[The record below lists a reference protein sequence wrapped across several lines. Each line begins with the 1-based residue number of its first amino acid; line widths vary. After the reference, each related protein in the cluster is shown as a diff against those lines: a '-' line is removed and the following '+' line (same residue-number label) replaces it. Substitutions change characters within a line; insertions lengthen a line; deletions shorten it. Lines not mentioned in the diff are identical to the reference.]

1 MDDNTIQRERFP
13 AYTELFQIYTNTT
26 DVRVDASRTGDVVER
41 SKQMRVNPATG
52 KREAQYRWRIGLKPG
67 DGHHV
72 LLHEVGHV
80 LFDSLDGAEKHLS
93 KVANPR
99 VMHIWNATEDVRIE
113 RMTEAHFGKPIWPL
127 HRQQLIDEDNGEP
140 WSGLANMVGAL
151 LFDLPVKLD
160 GTEVEVKALEHFK
173 DDLIAATFAETP
185 MESAKVAL
193 RIAAYMD
200 WLEEVSAPTRPP
212 GTEPKEPGGGGGG
225 GDDDDDDDDDDGG
238 GGGGNGGGT
247 SPDPSPSESD
257 SGTTSPASDTVHMGN
272 GPDTPDTEEPDDAD
286 DFDGDV
292 MNIILHAGEK
302 EYTESPELQELLT
315 KTERVIQ
322 RTVKAEIKREQ
333 TKKKGPAVA
342 RARHE
347 IIYAPD
353 GKPTLVPSSGIS
365 RDHQTW
371 MMPVNTESIM
381 LSDNAQFALDNAE
394 GRTSRRSRHTGRPTH
409 KAWRLEYGETR
420 VFAKPPKNRGK
431 VVCLVDLSGSMG
443 CWCEGCNS
451 GRIHTNSGWL
461 AWQTVAVLSTRFP
474 DMEVFGFVASPSRNY
489 IVPIPAKQQPMCRYK
504 IWEGLVNV
512 DGNPD
517 CAALLWLEEYLGLS
531 SSNSSAIIISDGMP
545 NGPSP
550 VRCNEVSHTREIAHR
565 LKDAGVSYAS
575 VLVRTSN
582 SDLYP
587 NEITAYVNQPS
598 DICDIQ
604 EVLDWMNQR

>member
-13 AYTELFQIYTNTT
+13 AYKELFQIYTNTA
-26 DVRVDASRTGDVVER
+26 DVRVEASRTGDVVER
-41 SKQMRVNPATG
+41 SRQMRVNPATG
-52 KREAQYRWRIGLKPG
+52 KREARYRWRIGLKPG

-80 LFDSLDGAEKHLS
+80 LFDSLDGAEKYLS

-99 VMHIWNATEDVRIE
+99 VMSIWNATEDVRIE

-127 HRQQLIDEDNGEP
+127 HRQQLIDEDTGEP

-151 LFDLPVKLD
+151 LFNLPVELA
-160 GTEVEVKALEHFK
+160 GTEVEIRALEHFK
-173 DDLIAATFAETP
+173 DDLIAATFSETP

-200 WLEEVSAPTRPP
+200 WLEEVSAPTKPP
-212 GTEPKEPGGGGGG
+212 GTEPKEPGG
-225 GDDDDDDDDDDGG
+225 DDDGDG
-238 GGGGNGGGT
+238 GSGGSGGGT
-247 SPDPSPSESD
+247 SSEPSPEPSPSESD
-257 SGTTSPASDTVHMGN
+257 SGTTSSASDTVHMGN
-272 GPDTPDTEEPDDAD
+272 SPDAPDTEEPDDAD
-286 DFDGDV
+286 DFDGDD
-292 MNIILHAGEK
+292 MNIVLHAGEK

-315 KTERVIQ
+315 KTERSIE
-322 RTVKAEIKREQ
+322 RTVKAEIKRDAQ

-342 RARHE
+342 RTRHE
-347 IIYAPD
+347 ITYAPD
-353 GKPTLVPSSGIS
+353 DSPTLVPSSGIS
-365 RDHQTW
+365 SDHQTW
-371 MMPVNTESIM
+371 MMSVNTESIM

-394 GRTSRRSRHTGRPTH
+394 SRTSRRSRHTGRPTH
-409 KAWRLEYGETR
+409 KMWRLEYGETR
-420 VFAKPPKNRGK
+420 VFAKPHKNRGK

-443 CWCEGCNS
+443 CWCESCNS
-451 GRIHTNSGWL
+451 DDSRTNSGWL
-461 AWQTVAVLSTRFP
+461 AWQTIAVLSTRFP
-474 DMEVFGFVASPSRNY
+474 DMEVFGFVGSPSRNY

-504 IWEGLVNV
+504 IWDGAENIN
-512 DGNPD
+512 GNPD

-531 SSNSSAIIISDGMP
+531 SNNASAIIISDGMP

-550 VRCNEVSHTREIAHR
+550 VRCNEISHTREVARR
-565 LKDAGVSYAS
+565 LKDVGVSYAS